1 MSNQEKK
8 DLLEYKIITI
18 GDSNVGKTSIL
29 RRFVYN
35 VFDSDTSSTIG
46 LSFSFKDVTLKNGQK
61 VKLKLVD
68 TAGQER
74 YQGLTK
80 SYYRNTDGVLIVFDY
95 SNLESFKN
103 IKEWI
108 KAFETANNKKIFV
121 TYLIGN
127 KIDLK
132 EEEKVVSE
140 SMIENFLKEIKYKF
154 KRTSAKIEDNNIEI
168 IINEMAEEI
177 YENTLGLDKEQKKNL
192 VLKSKKNKK
201 QSNCM
206 CNVKNTN

>member
-154 KRTSAKIEDNNIEI
+154 KRTSAKTEDNNIEI

-192 VLKSKKNKK
+192 VLKSKKIKK

>member
-132 EEEKVVSE
+132 EEEKVVTE

-154 KRTSAKIEDNNIEI
+154 KRTSAKTEDNNIEI

-192 VLKSKKNKK
+192 VLKSKKIKK

>member
-154 KRTSAKIEDNNIEI
+154 KRTSAKTEDNNIEI

-192 VLKSKKNKK
+192 VLKSKKAKK